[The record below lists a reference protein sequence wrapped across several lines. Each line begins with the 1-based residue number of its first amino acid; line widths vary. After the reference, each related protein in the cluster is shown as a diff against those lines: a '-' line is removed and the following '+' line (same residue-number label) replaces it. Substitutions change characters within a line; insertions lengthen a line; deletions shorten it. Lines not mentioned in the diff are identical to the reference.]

1 MATRKALDAET
12 LVFKKATAADPFRV
26 APDIVARDIA
36 ASRLTLERS
45 AQHFAEQDTIDA
57 LAATVRRL
65 IPRWLRALLPVA
77 AIARAVARF
86 VEKTLDPYADDPKP
100 DA

>member
-1 MATRKALDAET
+1 MATRKALDASVIASASIPREE
-12 LVFKKATAADPFRV
+12 LAHPREYD
-26 APDIVARDIA
+26 ARREVRA
-36 ASRLTLERS
+36 VRHALERS

-77 AIARAVARF
+77 AIARAVAHF